1 MAAHA
6 RSQHN
11 GFRHIEIYGIAMSSI
26 EEKFLETFGEEPD
39 LVAAAPGRVNL
50 IGEHIDYSEG
60 FVLPFA
66 IKDRTMVAARKRDD
80 STVRVASAQRR
91 NKIVTVDIAD
101 VKPGLKGEWERY
113 ALGVLWSMGVT
124 PGVDLMIDGH
134 VPLGAGLSSSAAL
147 ECSVAT
153 AMNHLFDMGF
163 NLEELARLT
172 QKAENQYVGVPCGI
186 MDQSVSLMATNGFAL
201 LLDCRDLSTRNI
213 PFDVASHGLELLIID
228 TQAHHA
234 LTDGGYAERRAS
246 CESVAAKLHVKSM
259 RELTITQLDSSR
271 DLLSETEY
279 IRARHA
285 ITEMKRVLDCVEALS
300 SGDFVKVG
308 QLLNQS
314 HLSLRDDY
322 NVSCPELNAA
332 VEASLVAGALGS
344 RMVGGGFGGSAIALI
359 QASKTSETIGVVEKA
374 FADKKFKA
382 PRFFTSLPS
391 QGAELLSRR

>member
-1 MAAHA
+1 M
-6 RSQHN
+6 SQ
-11 GFRHIEIYGIAMSSI
+11 IEK
-26 EEKFLETFGEEPD
+26 KFLETFGAEPD

-50 IGEHIDYSEG
+50 IGEHIDYSDG

-66 IKDRTMVAARKRDD
+66 IKDRTLVAARKRGD
-80 STVRVASAQRR
+80 STVRIASAQRR
-91 NKIVTVDIAD
+91 NKIVTVDIST

-113 ALGVLWSMGVT
+113 ALGVLWALGVKE
-124 PGVDLMIDGH
+124 GVDLLIDGH

-153 AMNHLFDMGF
+153 AMNHLFDLGF

-186 MDQSVSLMATNGFAL
+186 MDQSVSLMATQGSAL
-201 LLDCRDLSTRNI
+201 LLDCRDLTTKNI
-213 PFDVASHGLELLIID
+213 PFDVASSGLELLIID

-246 CESVAAKLHVKSM
+246 CESVVAKLGIASL
-259 RELTITQLDSSR
+259 RELSMEQLENSR
-271 DLLSETEY
+271 GLLTETEFV
-279 IRARHA
+279 RARHA
-285 ITEMKRVLDCVEALS
+285 VTEMKRVLECVEALS
-300 SGDFVKVG
+300 NSDFERVG
-308 QLLNQS
+308 QLINQS
-314 HLSLRDDY
+314 HASLRDDY
-322 NVSCPELNAA
+322 TVSCPELDTA
-332 VEASLVAGALGS
+332 VEAALAAGALGS

-359 QASKTSETIGVVEKA
+359 QASKTTETIKAVEKA
-374 FADKKFKA
+374 FSSKGFKA

>member
-1 MAAHA
+1 
-6 RSQHN
+6 
-11 GFRHIEIYGIAMSSI
+11 MSSI
-26 EEKFLETFGEEPD
+26 EEKFLETFGEDPD

-66 IKDRTMVAARKRDD
+66 IKDRTLVAARKRDD
-80 STVRVASAQRR
+80 SIVRVASAQRR
-91 NKIVTVDIAD
+91 NKIVTVDIKD

-113 ALGVLWSMGVT
+113 ALGVLWSMGVKS
-124 PGVDLMIDGH
+124 GVDLLIDGH

-259 RELTITQLDSSR
+259 RELTIAQLDSSR
-271 DLLSETEY
+271 DQLSEIEY

-308 QLLNQS
+308 QLMNQS

-322 NVSCPELNAA
+322 NVSCPELNTA
-332 VEASLVAGALGS
+332 VEASLTAGALGS

-359 QASKTSETIGVVEKA
+359 QASKTSETISAVEKA
-374 FADKKFKA
+374 FADRKFKA

>member
-1 MAAHA
+1 
-6 RSQHN
+6 
-11 GFRHIEIYGIAMSSI
+11 MSSI

-50 IGEHIDYSEG
+50 IGEHIDYSDG

-66 IKDRTMVAARKRDD
+66 IKDRTLVAARKRND
-80 STVRVASAQRR
+80 STFRIASAQRR
-91 NKIVTVDIAD
+91 NKIVTVDINQ

-124 PGVDLMIDGH
+124 KGVDLMIDGH

-186 MDQSVSLMATNGFAL
+186 MDQSVSLMATQGSAL
-201 LLDCRDLSTRNI
+201 LLDCRDLSTKNI
-213 PFDVASHGLELLIID
+213 SFDVASHGLELLIID

-246 CESVAAKLHVKSM
+246 CESVVAKLGISSL
-259 RELTITQLDSSR
+259 RELTMDQLEGSR
-271 DLLSETEY
+271 ALINETEFV
-279 IRARHA
+279 RARHA
-285 ITEMKRVLDCVEALS
+285 VTEMKRVLDCVEALNAS
-300 SGDFVKVG
+300 DFEKVG
-308 QLLNQS
+308 QLINQS
-314 HLSLRDDY
+314 HISLRDDY
-322 NVSCPELNAA
+322 TVSCSELDTAVDAA
-332 VEASLVAGALGS
+332 LSAGALGS

-359 QASKTSETIGVVEKA
+359 QASKTTETIGAIEKA
-374 FADKKFKA
+374 FSSKGFKA

-391 QGAELLSRR
+391 QGAELISRR

>member
-1 MAAHA
+1 
-6 RSQHN
+6 
-11 GFRHIEIYGIAMSSI
+11 MSSI

-50 IGEHIDYSEG
+50 IGEHIDYSDG

-66 IKDRTMVAARKRDD
+66 IKDRTLVAARKRDD
-80 STVRVASAQRR
+80 SIVRVASAQRR
-91 NKIVTVDIAD
+91 NKIITVDINE

-113 ALGVLWSMGVT
+113 ALGVLWSMGVKS
-124 PGVDLMIDGH
+124 GVDLLIDGH

-163 NLEELARLT
+163 SLEELARLT

-246 CESVAAKLHVKSM
+246 CESVAAKLGVKSM
-259 RELTITQLDSSR
+259 RELTIEQLDSSR
-271 DLLSETEY
+271 DKLSESEY

-285 ITEMKRVLDCVEALS
+285 VTEMKRVLDCVEALAS
-300 SGDFVKVG
+300 EDFTQVG

-314 HLSLRDDY
+314 HNSLRDDY
-322 NVSCPELNAA
+322 TVSCPELDTA
-332 VEASLVAGALGS
+332 VEASLAAGALGA

-359 QASKTSETIGVVEKA
+359 QASKTSQTISAVEKA

-391 QGAELLSRR
+391 QGAELLSRG

>member
-1 MAAHA
+1 
-6 RSQHN
+6 
-11 GFRHIEIYGIAMSSI
+11 MSSI
-26 EEKFLETFGEEPD
+26 ESKFLETFGEEPD
-39 LVAAAPGRVNL
+39 LIAAAPGRVNL

-66 IKDRTMVAARKRDD
+66 IKDRTFAAIRKRDD
-80 STVRVASAQRR
+80 STVRIASAQRR
-91 NKIVTVDIAD
+91 NKIVTVDINA

-113 ALGVLWSMGVT
+113 ALGVLWSMGVKT
-124 PGVDLMIDGH
+124 GVDLMIDGH

-153 AMNHLFDMGF
+153 AVNHLFDLGLS
-163 NLEELARLT
+163 LEDLARIT

-186 MDQSVSLMATNGFAL
+186 MDQSVSLMATNGSAL

-213 PFDVASHGLELLIID
+213 PFDVASSGLELLIID

-246 CESVAAKLHVKSM
+246 CESVAAKLSVKSM
-259 RELTITQLDSSR
+259 RELTMAQLESSKN
-271 DLLSETEY
+271 LLSDVEF

-285 ITEMKRVLDCVEALS
+285 VSEMQRVLDCVEALS
-300 SGDFVKVG
+300 QADFVKVG
-308 QLLNQS
+308 ELINQS
-314 HLSLRDDY
+314 HISLRDDY
-322 NVSCPELNAA
+322 TVSCPELDTA
-332 VEASLVAGALGS
+332 VDASLAAGALGS

-359 QASKTSETIGVVEKA
+359 EASKTSETIKAIEKA

-391 QGAELLSRR
+391 QGAEVISRR

>member
-1 MAAHA
+1 M
-6 RSQHN
+6 SQ
-11 GFRHIEIYGIAMSSI
+11 IEK
-26 EEKFLETFGEEPD
+26 KFLETFGVEPD

-50 IGEHIDYSEG
+50 IGEHIDYSDG

-66 IKDRTMVAARKRDD
+66 IKDRTFVAARKRND
-80 STVRVASAQRR
+80 STVRIASAQRR
-91 NKIVTVDIAD
+91 NKIVTVDISK

-113 ALGVLWSMGVT
+113 ALGVLWALGVKD
-124 PGVDLMIDGH
+124 GVDLLIDGH

-153 AMNHLFDMGF
+153 AMNHLFDLGF

-186 MDQSVSLMATNGFAL
+186 MDQSVSLMATQGSAL
-201 LLDCRDLSTRNI
+201 LLDCRDLSTKNI
-213 PFDVASHGLELLIID
+213 PFDVASSGLELLIID

-246 CESVAAKLHVKSM
+246 CDSVVAKLGIRSL
-259 RELTITQLDSSR
+259 RELTMEQLENSR
-271 DLLSETEY
+271 GSLTETEFV
-279 IRARHA
+279 RARHA
-285 ITEMKRVLDCVEALS
+285 VTEMKRVLDCVQALS
-300 SGDFVKVG
+300 DSNFAKVG
-308 QLLNQS
+308 ELINQS
-314 HLSLRDDY
+314 HASLRDDY
-322 NVSCPELNAA
+322 TVSCPELDTAVDAA
-332 VEASLVAGALGS
+332 LAAGALGS

-359 QASKTSETIGVVEKA
+359 QASKTTETIKAIEKG
-374 FADKKFKA
+374 FSSKGFKA

>member
-1 MAAHA
+1 M
-6 RSQHN
+6 SQ
-11 GFRHIEIYGIAMSSI
+11 IEK
-26 EEKFLETFGEEPD
+26 KFLETFGAEPD

-50 IGEHIDYSEG
+50 IGEHIDYSDG

-66 IKDRTMVAARKRDD
+66 IKDRTLVAARKRGD
-80 STVRVASAQRR
+80 STVRIASAQRR
-91 NKIVTVDIAD
+91 NKIVTVDISK

-113 ALGVLWSMGVT
+113 ALGVLWALGVKE
-124 PGVDLMIDGH
+124 GVDLLIDGH

-153 AMNHLFDMGF
+153 AMNHLFDLGF

-186 MDQSVSLMATNGFAL
+186 MDQSVSLMATQGSAL
-201 LLDCRDLSTRNI
+201 LLDCRDLTTKNI
-213 PFDVASHGLELLIID
+213 PFDVASSGLELLIID

-246 CESVAAKLHVKSM
+246 CESVVAKLGISSL
-259 RELTITQLDSSR
+259 RELSMEQLENSR
-271 DLLSETEY
+271 GLLTETEFV
-279 IRARHA
+279 RARHA
-285 ITEMKRVLDCVEALS
+285 VTEMKRVLECVEALS
-300 SGDFVKVG
+300 NSDFAKVG
-308 QLLNQS
+308 QLINQS
-314 HLSLRDDY
+314 HASLRDDY
-322 NVSCPELNAA
+322 TVSCPELDTA
-332 VEASLVAGALGS
+332 VEAALAAGALGS

-359 QASKTSETIGVVEKA
+359 QASKTTETIKAVEKA
-374 FADKKFKA
+374 FSSKGFKA

>member
-1 MAAHA
+1 M
-6 RSQHN
+6 SQ
-11 GFRHIEIYGIAMSSI
+11 IEK
-26 EEKFLETFGEEPD
+26 KFLETFGAEPD

-50 IGEHIDYSEG
+50 IGEHIDYSDG

-66 IKDRTMVAARKRDD
+66 IKDRTLVAARKRGD
-80 STVRVASAQRR
+80 STVRIASAQRR
-91 NKIVTVDIAD
+91 NKIVTVDISK

-113 ALGVLWSMGVT
+113 ALGVLWALGVKE
-124 PGVDLMIDGH
+124 GVDLLIDGH

-153 AMNHLFDMGF
+153 AMNHLFDLGF

-186 MDQSVSLMATNGFAL
+186 MDQSVSLMATQGSAL
-201 LLDCRDLSTRNI
+201 LLDCRDLSSKNI
-213 PFDVASHGLELLIID
+213 PFDVASSGLELLIID

-246 CESVAAKLHVKSM
+246 CESVVAKLGITSL
-259 RELTITQLDSSR
+259 RELSMEQLENSR
-271 DLLSETEY
+271 GLLTETEFV
-279 IRARHA
+279 RARHA
-285 ITEMKRVLDCVEALS
+285 VTEMKRVLECVEALS
-300 SGDFVKVG
+300 NSDFEKVG
-308 QLLNQS
+308 QLINQS
-314 HLSLRDDY
+314 HASLRGDY
-322 NVSCPELNAA
+322 TVSCPELDTA
-332 VEASLVAGALGS
+332 VEAALAAGALGS

-359 QASKTSETIGVVEKA
+359 QASKTTETIKAVEKA
-374 FADKKFKA
+374 FSSKGFKA

>member
-1 MAAHA
+1 M
-6 RSQHN
+6 SQ
-11 GFRHIEIYGIAMSSI
+11 IEK
-26 EEKFLETFGEEPD
+26 KFLETFGAEPD

-50 IGEHIDYSEG
+50 IGEHIDYSDG

-66 IKDRTMVAARKRDD
+66 IKDRTLVAARKRGD
-80 STVRVASAQRR
+80 STVRIASAQRR
-91 NKIVTVDIAD
+91 NKIVTVDISK

-113 ALGVLWSMGVT
+113 ALGVLWALGVKE
-124 PGVDLMIDGH
+124 GVDLLIDGH

-153 AMNHLFDMGF
+153 AMNHLFDLGF

-186 MDQSVSLMATNGFAL
+186 MDQSVSLMATQGSAL
-201 LLDCRDLSTRNI
+201 LLDCSDLTTKNI
-213 PFDVASHGLELLIID
+213 PFDVASSGLELLIID

-246 CESVAAKLHVKSM
+246 CESVVAKLGISSL
-259 RELTITQLDSSR
+259 RELSMEQLENSR
-271 DLLSETEY
+271 GLLTETEFV
-279 IRARHA
+279 RARHA
-285 ITEMKRVLDCVEALS
+285 VTEMKRVLECVEALS
-300 SGDFVKVG
+300 NSDFAKVG
-308 QLLNQS
+308 QLINQS
-314 HLSLRDDY
+314 HASLRDDY
-322 NVSCPELNAA
+322 TVSCPELDTA
-332 VEASLVAGALGS
+332 VEAALAAGALGS

-359 QASKTSETIGVVEKA
+359 QASKTTETIKAVEKA
-374 FADKKFKA
+374 FSSKGFKA

>member
-1 MAAHA
+1 
-6 RSQHN
+6 
-11 GFRHIEIYGIAMSSI
+11 MSSI
-26 EEKFLETFGEEPD
+26 EAKFLETFGEEAD

-50 IGEHIDYSEG
+50 IGEHIDYSDG

-66 IKDRTMVAARKRDD
+66 IKDRTFVAARKRSD
-80 STVRVASAQRR
+80 STVRIASAQRR
-91 NKIVTVDIAD
+91 NKIVTVDINQ

-124 PGVDLMIDGH
+124 EGVDLMVDGH

-186 MDQSVSLMATNGFAL
+186 MDQSVSLMATQGSAL
-201 LLDCRDLSTRNI
+201 LLDCRDLSTKNI
-213 PFDVASHGLELLIID
+213 SFDVASHGLELLIID

-246 CESVAAKLHVKSM
+246 CESVVAKLGISSL
-259 RELTITQLDSSR
+259 RELTMEQLEGSR
-271 DLLSETEY
+271 ALINETGY
-279 IRARHA
+279 VRARHA
-285 ITEMKRVLDCVEALS
+285 VTEMKRVLDCVEALNAS
-300 SGDFVKVG
+300 DFEKVG
-308 QLLNQS
+308 QLINQS
-314 HLSLRDDY
+314 HISLRDDY
-322 NVSCPELNAA
+322 TVSCPELDTAVDAA
-332 VEASLVAGALGS
+332 LSEGALGS

-359 QASKTSETIGVVEKA
+359 QASKTTETIGAIEKA
-374 FADKKFKA
+374 FSSKGFKA

-391 QGAELLSRR
+391 QGAELISRR

>member
-1 MAAHA
+1 M
-6 RSQHN
+6 SQ
-11 GFRHIEIYGIAMSSI
+11 IEK
-26 EEKFLETFGEEPD
+26 KFLETFGAEPD

-50 IGEHIDYSEG
+50 IGEHIDYSDG

-66 IKDRTMVAARKRDD
+66 IKDRTLVAARKRHD
-80 STVRVASAQRR
+80 STVRIASAQRR
-91 NKIVTVDIAD
+91 NKIVTVDIST

-113 ALGVLWSMGVT
+113 ALGVLWALGVKE
-124 PGVDLMIDGH
+124 GVDLLIDGH

-153 AMNHLFDMGF
+153 AMNHLFDLGY

-186 MDQSVSLMATNGFAL
+186 MDQSVSLMATQGSAL
-201 LLDCRDLSTRNI
+201 LLDCRDLTTKNI
-213 PFDVASHGLELLIID
+213 PFDVASSGLELLIID

-246 CESVAAKLHVKSM
+246 CESVVAKLGITSL
-259 RELTITQLDSSR
+259 RELSMEQLENSR
-271 DLLSETEY
+271 GSLTETEFV
-279 IRARHA
+279 RARHA
-285 ITEMKRVLDCVEALS
+285 VTEMKRVLECVDALS
-300 SGDFVKVG
+300 KSDFEKVG
-308 QLLNQS
+308 QLINQS
-314 HLSLRDDY
+314 HASLRDDY
-322 NVSCPELNAA
+322 TVSCPELDTA
-332 VEASLVAGALGS
+332 VEAALAAGALGS

-359 QASKTSETIGVVEKA
+359 QASKTSETIKAVEKA
-374 FADKKFKA
+374 FASKGFKA

>member
-1 MAAHA
+1 
-6 RSQHN
+6 
-11 GFRHIEIYGIAMSSI
+11 MSTI
-26 EEKFLETFGEEPD
+26 EEKFLEAFGEEPD
-39 LVAAAPGRVNL
+39 IVAAAPGRVNL

-66 IKDRTMVAARKRDD
+66 IKDRTLVAVRKRDD
-80 STVRVASAQRR
+80 STVRIASVQRR
-91 NKIVTVDIAD
+91 NKIAVVDIKD

-124 PGVDLMIDGH
+124 SGLDLIIDGN

-153 AMNHLFDMGF
+153 AINHLFDLGF
-163 NLEELARLT
+163 SLEELARLT

-186 MDQSVSLMATNGFAL
+186 MDQSVSLMATQGFAL

-213 PFDVASHGLELLIID
+213 PFDVASHNLELLIID

-246 CESVAAKLHVKSM
+246 CESVAVKLGVKSM
-259 RELTITQLDSSR
+259 RELTLNQLDSER
-271 DLLSETEY
+271 EQLSDTEY
-279 IRARHA
+279 LRARHA
-285 ITEMKRVLDCVEALS
+285 VSEMTRVLDCVEALAL
-300 SGDFVKVG
+300 GDFVRVG

-314 HLSLRDDY
+314 HASLRDDY
-322 NVSCPELNAA
+322 TVSCPELNTA
-332 VEASLVAGALGS
+332 VDASIAAGALGS

-359 QASKTSETIGVVEKA
+359 EVSKTAQTIHAIEKA
-374 FADKKFKA
+374 FTEKDFKA

-391 QGAELLSRR
+391 QGAEILARR

>member
-1 MAAHA
+1 
-6 RSQHN
+6 
-11 GFRHIEIYGIAMSSI
+11 MSSI

-66 IKDRTMVAARKRDD
+66 IKDRTLVAARKRDD
-80 STVRVASAQRR
+80 SIVRVASAQRR
-91 NKIVTVDIAD
+91 NKIITVDINE

-113 ALGVLWSMGVT
+113 ALGVLWSMGVKS
-124 PGVDLMIDGH
+124 GVDLLIDGH

-163 NLEELARLT
+163 SLEELARLT

-213 PFDVASHGLELLIID
+213 PFDVASQGLELLIID

-246 CESVAAKLHVKSM
+246 CESVAAKLGVKSM
-259 RELTITQLDSSR
+259 RELTIEHLDSSR
-271 DLLSETEY
+271 DKLSESEY

-285 ITEMKRVLDCVEALS
+285 VTEMKRVLDCVEALAS
-300 SGDFVKVG
+300 EDFTQVG

-314 HLSLRDDY
+314 HNSLRDDY
-322 NVSCPELNAA
+322 TVSCPELDTA
-332 VEASLVAGALGS
+332 VEASLAAGALGA

-359 QASKTSETIGVVEKA
+359 QASKTSQTISAVEKA

-391 QGAELLSRR
+391 QGAELLSRG

>member
-1 MAAHA
+1 M
-6 RSQHN
+6 SQ
-11 GFRHIEIYGIAMSSI
+11 IEK
-26 EEKFLETFGEEPD
+26 KFLETFGVEPD

-50 IGEHIDYSEG
+50 IGEHIDYSDG

-66 IKDRTMVAARKRDD
+66 IKDRTLVAARKRND
-80 STVRVASAQRR
+80 STVRIASAQRR
-91 NKIVTVDIAD
+91 NKIVTVDISK

-113 ALGVLWSMGVT
+113 ALGVLWALGVNE
-124 PGVDLMIDGH
+124 GVDLLIDGH

-153 AMNHLFDMGF
+153 AMNHLFDLGF

-186 MDQSVSLMATNGFAL
+186 MDQSVSLMATQGSAL
-201 LLDCRDLSTRNI
+201 LLDCRDLTTKNI
-213 PFDVASHGLELLIID
+213 PFDVASSGLELLIID

-246 CESVAAKLHVKSM
+246 CESVVAKLGITSL
-259 RELTITQLDSSR
+259 RELSMEQLENSR
-271 DLLSETEY
+271 GLLTETEF

-285 ITEMKRVLDCVEALS
+285 VTEMKRVLECVDALS
-300 SGDFVKVG
+300 KSEFEKVG
-308 QLLNQS
+308 ELINQS
-314 HLSLRDDY
+314 HASLRDDY
-322 NVSCPELNAA
+322 TVSCPELDTA
-332 VEASLVAGALGS
+332 VEAALAAGALGS

-359 QASKTSETIGVVEKA
+359 QASKTTETIRSIEKA
-374 FADKKFKA
+374 FATKGFKA

>member
-1 MAAHA
+1 
-6 RSQHN
+6 
-11 GFRHIEIYGIAMSSI
+11 MSSI
-26 EEKFLETFGEEPD
+26 EEKFLETFGVEPD
-39 LVAAAPGRVNL
+39 LIAAAPGRVNL

-66 IKDRTMVAARKRDD
+66 IKDRTFAAIRKRDD

-91 NKIVTVDIAD
+91 NKIVTVDINA

-113 ALGVLWSMGVT
+113 ALGVLWSMGVKT
-124 PGVDLMIDGH
+124 GVDLMIDGH

-153 AMNHLFDMGF
+153 AVNHLFDLGLS
-163 NLEELARLT
+163 LEDLARLT

-186 MDQSVSLMATNGFAL
+186 MDQSVSLMATNGSAL

-213 PFDVASHGLELLIID
+213 PFDVASSGLELLIID

-246 CESVAAKLHVKSM
+246 CESVAAKLSVKSM
-259 RELTITQLDSSR
+259 RELTMAQLESSKN
-271 DLLSETEY
+271 LLSDVEF

-285 ITEMKRVLDCVEALS
+285 VSEMQRVLDCVEALS
-300 SGDFVKVG
+300 QADFVKVG
-308 QLLNQS
+308 ELINQS
-314 HLSLRDDY
+314 HISLRDDY
-322 NVSCPELNAA
+322 TVSCPELDTA
-332 VEASLVAGALGS
+332 VDASLAAGALGS

-359 QASKTSETIGVVEKA
+359 EASKTSETIKAIEKA

-391 QGAELLSRR
+391 QGAEVISRR

>member
-1 MAAHA
+1 M
-6 RSQHN
+6 SQ
-11 GFRHIEIYGIAMSSI
+11 IEK
-26 EEKFLETFGEEPD
+26 KFLETFGVEPD

-50 IGEHIDYSEG
+50 IGEHIDYSDG

-66 IKDRTMVAARKRDD
+66 IKDRTLVAARKRND
-80 STVRVASAQRR
+80 STVRIASAQRR
-91 NKIVTVDIAD
+91 NKIVTVDIST

-113 ALGVLWSMGVT
+113 ALGVLWALGVKE
-124 PGVDLMIDGH
+124 GVDLLIDGH

-153 AMNHLFDMGF
+153 AMNHLFDLGF

-186 MDQSVSLMATNGFAL
+186 MDQSVSLMATQGSAL
-201 LLDCRDLSTRNI
+201 LLDCRDLTTKNI
-213 PFDVASHGLELLIID
+213 PFDVASSGLELLIID

-246 CESVAAKLHVKSM
+246 CESVVAKLGITSL
-259 RELTITQLDSSR
+259 RELSMEQLENSR
-271 DLLSETEY
+271 GLLTETEF

-285 ITEMKRVLDCVEALS
+285 VTEMKRVLECVDALS
-300 SGDFVKVG
+300 KSEFEKVG
-308 QLLNQS
+308 ELINQS
-314 HLSLRDDY
+314 HASLRDDY
-322 NVSCPELNAA
+322 TVSCPELDTA
-332 VEASLVAGALGS
+332 VEAALAAGALGS

-359 QASKTSETIGVVEKA
+359 QASKTTETIRSIEKA
-374 FADKKFKA
+374 FASKGFKA